1 VTRMMTITLIALA
14 SLAGCD
20 DPEDT
25 VELVSVSAAPFASKA
40 SIQTNRKLDVFDVE
54 LSVGVA
60 LATACWDSCYP
71 DQVCKLTSADPDT
84 LGIRPLYHLGNSNA
98 DDYVLVAQKV
108 GVTTLRVTAAC
119 ATQEYIV
126 HVVAR

>member
-1 VTRMMTITLIALA
+1 VSRIVTITLALA
-14 SLAGCD
+14 SLVGCD
-20 DPEDT
+20 PPQDT
-25 VELVSVSAAPFASKA
+25 VELVNLSSAPFASKA
-40 SIQTNRKLDVFDVE
+40 GIQTNRKLDVFDVE

-60 LATACWDSCYP
+60 LAAACWDSCYP
-71 DQVCKLTSADPDT
+71 DQVCKLTSADPET

-108 GVTTLRVTAAC
+108 GVTTLQVNAAC
-119 ATQEYIV
+119 ASQEYIV